1 MGSSY
6 KEATNNNNVL
16 YYKLHGLVSII
27 MKIVKF
33 YKPNQILILFFSL
46 AHRSL
51 STLHYFQLKKKQTN
65 SKTNHAVKNGSAYIY
80 NLVDIEA
87 KKTKE
92 IKTGNL
98 SIKYNLDSAM
108 KIFFTWVLPVRLSL

>member
-1 MGSSY
+1 
-6 KEATNNNNVL
+6 
-16 YYKLHGLVSII
+16 

-65 SKTNHAVKNGSAYIY
+65 GKTNHAVKHGSTYIY
-80 NLVDIEA
+80 NLVDIEG
-87 KKTKE
+87 KE
-92 IKTGNL
+92 NKRE
-98 SIKYNLDSAM
+98 KD
-108 KIFFTWVLPVRLSL
+108 W